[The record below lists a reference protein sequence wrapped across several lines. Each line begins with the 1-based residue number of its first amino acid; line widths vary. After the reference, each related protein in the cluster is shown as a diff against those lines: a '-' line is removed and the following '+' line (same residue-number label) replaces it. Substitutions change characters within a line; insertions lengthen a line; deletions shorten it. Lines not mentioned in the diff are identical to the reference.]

1 MINKNHIVLMI
12 CLVLLGGYVYFF
24 EVREK
29 KESPAQEF
37 EKIFYFDLKNLK
49 GIKVKFKDKS
59 ILIKKENGEWKLK
72 KPFDSPVKTKDI
84 SDITSIFNYGIVR
97 VVHDN
102 PHNLSQW
109 GLSQPEIELS
119 LEVAEGSQ
127 SSSWKTLFIGSENPT
142 SASSYAMVKGESRVL
157 MIGIAYKM
165 DLISFFERFFAYN
178 QPKTGPA

>member
-1 MINKNHIVLMI
+1 MINKRLIVLII
-12 CLVLLGGYVYFF
+12 CLVFLGGYVSIF
-24 EVREK
+24 ELGGKEK
-29 KESPAQEF
+29 SSGEEV
-37 EKIFYFDLKNLK
+37 EKIFSFDLKEVK
-49 GIKVKFKDKS
+49 GIKVTFQDKS
-59 ILIKKENGEWKLK
+59 ILIQKENGKWKLK
-72 KPFDSPVKTKDI
+72 KPFDSPVKSKDI
-84 SDITSIFNYGIVR
+84 SDIMSIFNYGIVR

-102 PHNLSQW
+102 PHKLSQW

-127 SSSWKTLFIGSENPT
+127 SSFWKTLFIGKENPT